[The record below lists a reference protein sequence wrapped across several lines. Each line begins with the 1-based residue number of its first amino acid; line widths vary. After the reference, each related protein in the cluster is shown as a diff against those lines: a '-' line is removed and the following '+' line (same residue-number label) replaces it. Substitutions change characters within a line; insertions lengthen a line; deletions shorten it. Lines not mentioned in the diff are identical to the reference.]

1 MCRGHRSLQGRQP
14 SCQHLPGAYRG
25 SGRFWQGA
33 GVHAKANAIRRDP
46 TVPPPLLC
54 PALSCITSLPSL
66 RPLPVPTYASYT
78 PAHPTPHAPRQGSA
92 SCPPTAS
99 RQRAGTPHLQSS
111 SAACQGSPR
120 PQQAPDISGSSLEG
134 QEAPWAVHL
143 AAQTLQA
150 APSPVHPGGDDAG
163 GCPSAAEPRA
173 RLPGLLPAPWS
184 GAGGCSLG
192 ASSPPSP
199 PSLIVRG
206 TGSVKSV

>member
-14 SCQHLPGAYRG
+14 SCQHLPGAHRG

-46 TVPPPLLC
+46 TVPPALLC

-66 RPLPVPTYASYT
+66 RPLPVPTCASYT
-78 PAHPTPHAPRQGSA
+78 FAHPTPHAPHQGSA

-150 APSPVHPGGDDAG
+150 APSPVHPGGG
-163 GCPSAAEPRA
+163 GAMPGAA
-173 RLPGLLPAPWS
+173 PAPQS
-184 GAGGCSLG
+184 PEPGCRGCSLRPG
-192 ASSPPSP
+192 AGWVGAPLEHPRP
-199 PSLIVRG
+199 LLRRASLSGEQAV
-206 TGSVKSV
+206 

>member
-14 SCQHLPGAYRG
+14 SCQHLPGAHRG

-46 TVPPPLLC
+46 TVPPALLC

-66 RPLPVPTYASYT
+66 RPLPVPTCASYT
-78 PAHPTPHAPRQGSA
+78 FAHPTPHAPHQGSA

-150 APSPVHPGGDDAG
+150 APSPVHPGGGAMPG
-163 GCPSAAEPRA
+163 AA
-173 RLPGLLPAPWS
+173 PAPQS
-184 GAGGCSLG
+184 PEPGCRGCSLRPG
-192 ASSPPSP
+192 AGWVGAPLEHPRP
-199 PSLIVRG
+199 LLRRASLSGEQAV
-206 TGSVKSV
+206 